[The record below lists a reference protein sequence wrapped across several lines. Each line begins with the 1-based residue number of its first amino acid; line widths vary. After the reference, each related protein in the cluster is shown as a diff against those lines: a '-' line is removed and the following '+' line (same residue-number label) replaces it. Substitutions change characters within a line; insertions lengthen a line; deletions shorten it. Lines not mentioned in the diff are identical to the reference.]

1 MEGKALGEAVSA
13 FLKTQKAAHRVAFV
27 RRYWYGDS
35 MEQVAQH
42 MGWSVGKTKTVLF
55 RLRAKLRTYLTKE
68 GFMNGE

>member
-1 MEGKALGEAVSA
+1 
-13 FLKTQKAAHRVAFV
+13 
-27 RRYWYGDS
+27 